1 VKGTPGHGGRGRDG
15 GSISDSSPPSRE
27 QSTWPESVIWH
38 DVECGGYEGDLELW
52 RELAGPSAGPILDLG
67 CGTGRVAL
75 DLARHGHRVRGVD
88 LDPELAAALNA
99 RAVAAGL
106 PAEATAADARD
117 FSLEEE
123 FALVMAPMQLIQVL
137 AGRDERLACL
147 RCAAR
152 HLIPGGSIAIAIV
165 DGFPDELAA
174 EGPPPLPDTREVD
187 GWVYSSLP
195 LDAALYSRSIVV
207 RRLRQTVSPTGELS
221 DELDEIPLR
230 LLRAETV
237 EAEAREAGL
246 EPAGRREV
254 APTDTHVG
262 STVLLLEAR

>member
-1 VKGTPGHGGRGRDG
+1 MTTR
-15 GSISDSSPPSRE
+15 
-27 QSTWPESVIWH
+27 STWPESVIWH

-52 RELAGPSAGPILDLG
+52 RELAGSAAGPILDLG

-88 LDPELAAALNA
+88 LDTQLVAALNE
-99 RAVAAGL
+99 RAAAAGL
-106 PAEATAADARD
+106 PAEATAGDARD
-117 FSLEEE
+117 FSLDEE
-123 FALVMAPMQLIQVL
+123 FALAMAPMQLLQVL
-137 AGRDERLACL
+137 AGPAERLACL
-147 RCAAR
+147 RCAAQ
-152 HLIPGGSIAIAIV
+152 HLSPGGSVAVAIV
-165 DGFPDELAA
+165 DGFPDELVE

-195 LDAALYSRSIVV
+195 LDAALDSGSIVV
-207 RRLRQTVSPTGELS
+207 RRLRQTVSPAGELT

-230 LLRAETV
+230 LLQAETV

-262 STVLLLEAR
+262 SAVLLLEAR